1 MVITF
6 YIPAESFSRAV
17 EHPCQIWIGNLDL
30 RLLIFGRRQQNS
42 MDKRNR
48 SNAKKAA
55 SAPARD
61 VYISFNKDEW
71 VALQKLGFRERWAYM
86 QLKWMANFKTGMVG
100 NFRKQRVT
108 YQDIADLVTA
118 PGVQGRGM
126 GNIDDTQAA
135 DFVNRLAAVGL
146 LVQHTKRDNG
156 GLVFEL
162 PLSPINRKASLLKTP
177 VAPPQQPVHT
187 PEQIFPD
194 WGDPEGV
201 FSPDDDTPPFDDS
214 PMPTRLSDAF
224 DLSLSVMALTKL
236 KNNTDGAG
244 SAGADAAP
252 PSRATGAAAD
262 LENPQRQPAAGASL
276 TTRQIQAAIDGDW
289 TFTDTD
295 TPEARRL
302 YESWAGAG
310 ITLSDLHEAMASL
323 EGHEGSSELTPMS
336 LNPRLFPLVVDGRA
350 NHLAA

>member
-1 MVITF
+1 
-6 YIPAESFSRAV
+6 
-17 EHPCQIWIGNLDL
+17 
-30 RLLIFGRRQQNS
+30 

-135 DFVNRLAAVGL
+135 DFVGRLAAVGL
-146 LVQHTKRDNG
+146 LVQHSKRDNG
-156 GLVFEL
+156 GLLFEL
-162 PLSPINRKASLLKTP
+162 PLSPINRKASLLQTP
-177 VAPPQQPVHT
+177 VATPQQPGHS

-194 WGDPEGV
+194 WGASEGV
-201 FSPDDDTPPFDDS
+201 FSPDDDTPRFDNV
-214 PMPTRLSDAF
+214 PMATRLSYAF
-224 DLSLSVMALTKL
+224 DPSLSVMALTKL
-236 KNNTDGAG
+236 KNNTGGAR
-244 SAGADAAP
+244 SAGADATP

-262 LENPQRQPAAGASL
+262 LKNPHRQPAAGAPL
-276 TTRQIQAAIDGDW
+276 IAQEIQAAIAGDW
-289 TFTDTD
+289 TFTHTD
-295 TPEARRL
+295 TPEAKRL

-310 ITLSDLHEAMASL
+310 ITLADLHEAMASH
-323 EGHEGSSELTPMS
+323 EGHDGSSALTPAS
-336 LNPRLFPLVVDGRA
+336 LNPKLWARVVDGWVEQ
-350 NHLAA
+350 LAA